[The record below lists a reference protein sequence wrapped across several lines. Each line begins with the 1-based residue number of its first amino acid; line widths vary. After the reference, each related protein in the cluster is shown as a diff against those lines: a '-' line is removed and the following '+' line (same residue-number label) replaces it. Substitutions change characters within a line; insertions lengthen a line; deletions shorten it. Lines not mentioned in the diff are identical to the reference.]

1 MTERL
6 KDLTRQFLGQ
16 RHLLLAFIYGLV
28 RDWDAAEEI
37 LQEVWIRL
45 AEAETKGTTVESVEK
60 WCRGVARNLVLHHL
74 RQKHSGRVVTDSR
87 IVALA
92 ERAFEEH
99 DLADAVWSSQR
110 SWLFDCLERLPDK
123 SRRVLQLKYGEGL
136 RVAQIA
142 ERLQHSQDAIFK
154 ALSRIRQALADC
166 VERRRLL
173 EGGRA

>member
-1 MTERL
+1 MTDRL

-45 AEAETKGTTVESVEK
+45 AESEPKGMTIDSIEK
-60 WCRGVARNLVLHHL
+60 WCRGVARNLVLQHL
-74 RQKHSGRVVTDSR
+74 RQKRSGRVVADSR
-87 IVALA
+87 IVELA
-92 ERAFEEH
+92 ERAFDEH
-99 DLADAVWSSQR
+99 DMAEAVWSSR
-110 SWLFDCLERLPDK
+110 RGWLYDCLERLPDK
-123 SRRVLQLKYGEGL
+123 SRRLLQLKYGEGL

-142 ERLQHSQDAIFK
+142 EHLQHSQDAIFK
-154 ALSRIRQALADC
+154 ALSRIRRALADC
-166 VERRRLL
+166 VERRRVL